1 MSTIANAVLLAS
13 SDCSSVTDSHAG
25 SNCGFPAPS
34 LSAFNLRPLF
44 SIGGIGFYK
53 PMLLALIC
61 ALLVV
66 WFFWAAFSKPKL
78 VPRGVQNIGEIGYLF
93 IRDQIAR
100 PMIGRNGDRFVPF
113 LVTLFFL
120 VWTMNLMEI
129 VPIAQLPVTS
139 FIAFPASL
147 MLMTYVT
154 YWYQA
159 IKHQGFFG
167 FLKNVVPKGVP
178 WPVMIILV
186 PVEWLRVVLIQP
198 FTLMVRLFANM
209 FAGHLL
215 LATFTIATWY
225 LASATFS
232 AIFAAGSAVMVVV
245 LTAFEMLIQALQAY
259 IFTMLTA
266 QYIGEGVQAAH

>member
-1 MSTIANAVLLAS
+1 MSAIASTVLLAS
-13 SDCSSVTDSHAG
+13 DCSPTNSHAG
-25 SNCGFPAPS
+25 SNCGFVAPS
-34 LSAFNLRPLF
+34 VSDFNF
-44 SIGGIGFYK
+44 KAIFTIGGVGFYK

-61 ALLVV
+61 AGLVV
-66 WFFWAAFSKPKL
+66 VFFYYAFRSPKL
-78 VPRGVQNIGEIGYLF
+78 VPRGVQNVGEMGYLF

-100 PMIGRNGDRFVPF
+100 PMIGKNGDRFVPF

-120 VWTMNLMEI
+120 IWTMNLMEI
-129 VPIAQLPVTS
+129 VPIAQMPVTA

-178 WPVMIILV
+178 WPVLIILV
-186 PVEWLRVVLIQP
+186 PVEWLRVFVIQP

-215 LATFTIATWY
+215 LGTFTIATWY
-225 LASATFS
+225 LASASFS
-232 AIFAAGSAVMVVV
+232 ALFAAGSAVMVVV

-266 QYIGEGVQAAH
+266 QYVGEGVQAAH

>member
-1 MSTIANAVLLAS
+1 MSATTSTVLLAS
-13 SDCSSVTDSHAG
+13 DCTETNAHAG
-25 SNCGFPAPS
+25 TNCGFQAPS
-34 LSAFNLRPLF
+34 VDSFDFKALF
-44 SIGGIGFYK
+44 HVGSFGFYK

-61 ALLVV
+61 ALLVI
-66 WFFWAAFSKPKL
+66 WFFWAAFRKPQL
-78 VPRGVQNIGEIGYLF
+78 VPRGFQNLGELGYLF
-93 IRDQIAR
+93 VRDQIAR
-100 PMIGRNGDRFVPF
+100 PMIGGRRADRFVPF

-120 VWTMNLMEI
+120 IWTMNLMEI
-129 VPIAQLPVTS
+129 IPIAQLPVTA

-147 MLMTYVT
+147 MLMTYIT

-159 IKHQGFFG
+159 IKNQGFFG
-167 FLKNVVPKGVP
+167 FLTNIVPKGVP
-178 WPVMIILV
+178 WPVLIILV
-186 PVEWLRVVLIQP
+186 PVEWLRVIIIQP

-232 AIFAAGSAVMVVV
+232 VIFAAGSAVMVVI
-245 LTAFEMLIQALQAY
+245 LTVFEMVIQALQAY

-266 QYIGEGVQAAH
+266 QYVGEGVEAAH